1 MKLSNIANKFNTTVA
16 TDSYGTSTF
25 MCQLEPLSLFKVDGV
40 AVKKRS
46 LSTAPDVVI
55 PPRGVIKIEDDN
67 YLVGTG
73 TPDLWMG
80 SVIRRNYVIQGADG
94 IASLTSIANKLAGTA
109 PAQAYAALLFSRY
122 LPESAD
128 SSKYPPQYQIF
139 LAGTE
144 SAPADSLVT
153 LDGKWYLVKESYVS
167 TSGLRIVMANMLA
180 EPIFETASF
189 GAKTYDPITDS
200 YSGASTATPIMRVKW
215 QEHFS
220 YLSIGSTTYQRGD
233 VQVLMGKA
241 VTPKTSDVL
250 TLSDG
255 VWRILAVLDDGAQWS
270 LHVRRV

>member
-1 MKLSNIANKFNTTVA
+1 MRLKNIANKYNRTLAGDAHGVA
-16 TDSYGTSTF
+16 TF
-25 MCQLEPLSLFKVDGV
+25 MCQVDPTSYFKVDGV
-40 AVKKRS
+40 AIRKKVM
-46 LSTAPDVVI
+46 TCAPDVVI
-55 PPRGVIKIEDDN
+55 PARGVVSIDGEQ

-73 TPDLWMG
+73 TPDFWNG
-80 SVIRRNYVIQGADG
+80 EVIRRNYVIQGSDG
-94 IASLTSIANKLAGTA
+94 LAGLTSIANKLANAIPTS
-109 PAQAYAALLFSRY
+109 AYASLAFSRY